1 MRPLKLTMTAFGPYA
16 QNEEIDFTI
25 LNNKNIFLITGPTGA
40 GKTTIFDG
48 ISYAIYGE
56 ASGEDRDGES
66 LRSQFADVDTLTSV
80 ELEFELKGT
89 KYYIK
94 RTPKQEKRKSRG
106 EGTTEQKTDAEMKII
121 HSDEQV
127 KVISGVSN
135 VNDKINEIMGIN
147 YAQFKQIMM
156 IPQGEFRKLL
166 VSESKDREKIL
177 QKIFGTEAYK
187 LVEIKLNDRAREIK
201 NIIKD
206 LNNKQS
212 ENISTIQFDNNTL
225 LMELIEN
232 ENRNITEIVT
242 SLESFIEEDI
252 EKRSSLEKS
261 AKESLNELEKNQKK
275 IFEAKENNKKF
286 EEKEELEKIKNKLES
301 QQAIMDLEKERLIKA
316 RKAAQID
323 AVEENYIER
332 NKDLAI
338 KKRELELNL
347 SSIEVASKGL
357 IKAEE
362 VLKVESSKEEEK
374 IKLLEYA
381 SVLKGYREKVKV
393 FEDENASL
401 SLIELQ
407 LNDVNNKKN
416 EKKQLVEKIKKDI
429 EILSNKLEVVRKAS
443 SDYIKLNAELE
454 KTNQI
459 YNKISDLHSE
469 NKKLISFRNEYLKY
483 KKEVNEN
490 KKLYEEYEKKF
501 RDMEQIFRDGQ
512 AGVLALGLNTG
523 DPCPVCG
530 STHHPKLAKLEH
542 DVPTEDELKKYK
554 KLLEEAKS
562 KYDKSDESFR
572 ETDVNGRSLLS
583 IINRLK
589 DELNL
594 LIEENILELSKDD
607 LTDFINNKLLEFE
620 SIKEKLYIEVKKL
633 DKEKNQEEAILK
645 SLNEKKTM
653 LQAEEKKLEKL
664 NDDYTQK
671 LAEVERKKGILN
683 QLIVEIPENLRS
695 ERALK
700 KVIEDLEARYE
711 IMCKALKDAQNLYN
725 ECKLQ
730 HEKLLTENEG
740 LIKSL
745 NEVEASLKEAE
756 SKLNEEII
764 KSGFKNLED
773 YKTSKLNE
781 EEVENLNKKIN
792 EFNEK
797 LRSVK
802 DRYEKSSKDLEGLS
816 IIDISTLLEK
826 DKNIKDQMEVLEKEK
841 TELHAKITRN
851 KNSLLRINE
860 LSEQIKEKE
869 KEYSIIG
876 DLAEVSKGNNTER
889 MTFERYV
896 LAAFFDEIIEKAN
909 LRLGKMTEYRYELD
923 RIKEKGKG
931 LTQSGLEL
939 QVFDNYTGK
948 YRHVKTL
955 SGGESF
961 KASLAL
967 ALGLADVVQCYAGG
981 ISIDTIFIDE
991 GFGTLDPESLDNAI
1005 QCLIDLQN
1013 YGRLVGII
1021 SHVPELKERIDS
1033 RLEIIPSAE
1042 GSTTKFNVR

>member
-1 MRPLKLTMTAFGPYA
+1 MTAFGPYA
-16 QNEEIDFTI
+16 KNEEIDFTI
-25 LNNKNIFLITGPTGA
+25 LNDKNIFLITGPTGA

-94 RTPKQEKRKSRG
+94 RIPKQEKRKSRG

-232 ENRNITEIVT
+232 ENRNVTEIVT
-242 SLESFIEEDI
+242 SLESFIEKDI

-261 AKESLNELEKNQKK
+261 AKESLNELEENQKK

-286 EEKEELEKIKNKLES
+286 EEKEELEKIKAKLEDR
-301 QQAIMDLEKERLIKA
+301 QPIMDLEKERLTKA
-316 RKAAQID
+316 RKASQID

-332 NKDLAI
+332 HKDLI
-338 KKRELELNL
+338 VKKRELELNL
-347 SSIEVASKGL
+347 SSIETASKDL

-362 VLKVESSKEEEK
+362 ALKLENSKEEEK
-374 IKLLEYA
+374 IKLLEYT
-381 SVLKGYREKVKV
+381 SVLKGYREKVKI
-393 FEDENASL
+393 FEDENTSL
-401 SLIELQ
+401 NLIELQ
-407 LNDVNNKKN
+407 LKDVNNKKI
-416 EKKQLVEKIKKDI
+416 EKKQLIEKVKENI
-429 EILSNKLEVVRKAS
+429 EILSNKLEVVRQAS

-459 YNKISDLHSE
+459 YNKISVLHSE

-490 KKLYEEYEKKF
+490 KKLYEECEKKF

-554 KLLEEAKS
+554 KLLEETKN
-562 KYDKSDESFR
+562 KFDKSDESFR
-572 ETDVNGRSLLS
+572 ETDIKGRSLLS
-583 IINRLK
+583 ITNRLK
-589 DELNL
+589 EELNL

-607 LTDFINNKLLEFE
+607 LTDFINNRLLEFE
-620 SIKEKLYIEVKKL
+620 SLKEKLYIEVKKL

-645 SLNEKKTM
+645 SLNEKKTL

-664 NDDYTQK
+664 NDEYAQK

-683 QLIVEIPENLRS
+683 QLMIEIPENLRS

-700 KVIEDLEARYE
+700 KVIEDSESRYDF
-711 IMCKALKDAQNLYN
+711 MCKALKAAQNLYN

-730 HEKLLTENEG
+730 YEKLLTENEG

-745 NEVEASLKEAE
+745 NEAEASLKEAE
-756 SKLNEEII
+756 SKLNEEVI

-773 YKTSKLNE
+773 YKASKLNE
-781 EEVENLNKKIN
+781 EEVEKLNKKIN
-792 EFNEK
+792 EFSEE

-802 DRYEKSSKDLEGLS
+802 DRYEKSLKDLEGLS
-816 IIDISTLLEK
+816 IIDVSTLLEK
-826 DKNIKDQMEVLEKEK
+826 DKNIRDQMEVLEKEK
-841 TELHAKITRN
+841 AELHAKITRN
-851 KNSLLRINE
+851 KSSLLRINE

-876 DLAEVSKGNNTER
+876 DLAEVAKGNNTER

-1042 GSTTKFNVR
+1042 GSITKFNVR